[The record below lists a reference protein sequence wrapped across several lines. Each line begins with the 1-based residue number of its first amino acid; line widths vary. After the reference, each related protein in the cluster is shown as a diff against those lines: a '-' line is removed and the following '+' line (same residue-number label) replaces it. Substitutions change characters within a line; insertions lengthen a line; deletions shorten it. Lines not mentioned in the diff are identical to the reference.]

1 MLQRVIFRAK
11 AGAAARRFISH
22 TRVLGGGQTT
32 MADMLGSHSGGNIPT
47 VDHLM
52 TVEQAAQMMAEM
64 HLGALPIVKNE
75 KVHALYVMSEVR

>member
-11 AGAAARRFISH
+11 TAVAARRFISH

-32 MADMLGSHSGGNIPT
+32 MAAMLGSHPGSNVPT
-47 VDHLM
+47 ADHLM

-64 HLGALPIVKNE
+64 HLGALPVVKNE
-75 KVHALYVMSEVR
+75 KVRALYVMSKV